1 MGFGGQVM
9 AKKTFTPEQIIFKLR
24 EVEVLVGQGE
34 TVASACRS
42 IAVTEQTYYRWRK
55 QYGGMGTEQLKR
67 LKALEKE
74 NARLKRVVADLSL
87 EKAIL
92 AEVAK
97 GNF

>member
-1 MGFGGQVM
+1 MGR
-9 AKKTFTPEQIIFKLR
+9 KTFTAEQIIFKLR
-24 EVEVLVGQGE
+24 EVEVLVNQGLSMAE
-34 TVASACRS
+34 ACRK

-55 QYGGMGTEQLKR
+55 EYGGMGTEQLRR
-67 LKALEKE
+67 LKELEKE

-92 AEVAK
+92 AEAAK

>member
-1 MGFGGQVM
+1 M
-9 AKKTFTPEQIIFKLR
+9 AKKIFTLEQIIFKLR

-55 QYGGMGTEQLKR
+55 EYGGMRTEQVKR
-67 LKALEKE
+67 LKELEKE
-74 NARLKRVVADLSL
+74 NTRLKRVVADLSL

-92 AEVAK
+92 TEAAK